1 MLERY
6 RNFLSEFDKQLEN
19 YFKSPYIKCKKGCVD
34 CCTIGDYPFSRLE
47 AEYLM
52 SGFQSLSKEIK
63 DKIRKNISDIKQS
76 NSKMYKCPFLIDN
89 LCAMYDRR
97 GIVCRTHGLA
107 YLYDG
112 KIKLPECANNE
123 LNYSEVF
130 DKNTGEITISNPI
143 TENLRID
150 AVLKSP
156 LAEQYKLEAGE
167 IRRLIDWFQI

>member
-1 MLERY
+1 MLHRY
-6 RNFLSEFDKQLEN
+6 RNFLSEFDKHLED
-19 YFKSPYIKCKKGCVD
+19 YFKSPYIKCKKGCAD
-34 CCTIGDYPFSRLE
+34 CCKIGDYPFSRLE
-47 AEYLM
+47 SEYLM
-52 SGFQSLSKEIK
+52 SGFQSLPKEIK
-63 DKIRKNISDIKQS
+63 DKIRKNISNIKQS
-76 NSKMYKCPFLIDN
+76 NAKMYKCPFLIDN

-112 KIKLPECANNE
+112 KIKLPECANNG

-167 IRRLIDWFQI
+167 IRRLIDWF

>member
-6 RNFLSEFDKQLEN
+6 KNFLAEFDKHLEE
-19 YFKSPYIKCKKGCVD
+19 YFKNPYIKCKKGCVE

-52 SGFQSLSKEIK
+52 GGFQTLPKEIK
-63 DKIRKNISDIKQS
+63 DEIRKNISETKQT
-76 NSKMYKCPFLIDN
+76 NPKMYKCPFLIN
-89 LCAMYDRR
+89 SECSLYERR

-112 KIKLPECANNE
+112 KIKLPECANNG

-130 DKNTGEITISNPI
+130 DKNTGEVVISNPI

-150 AVLKSP
+150 AILKSP
-156 LAEQYKLEAGE
+156 LAEKYELEAGE
-167 IRRLIDWFQI
+167 IRRLLDWFN